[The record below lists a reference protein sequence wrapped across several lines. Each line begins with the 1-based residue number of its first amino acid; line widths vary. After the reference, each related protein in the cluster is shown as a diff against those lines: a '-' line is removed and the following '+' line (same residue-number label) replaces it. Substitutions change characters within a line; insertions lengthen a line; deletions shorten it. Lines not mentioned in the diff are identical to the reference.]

1 MKKLFLILVLL
12 TAFMAS
18 ATAQATGYVNTET
31 ILSNIPEY
39 IQAQQ
44 QLERLKS
51 QYEVQIEREVATIEN
66 LFKKYQSEKSMLND
80 LQRQS
85 RENEIITK
93 ERAVKERQAEI
104 FGQDG
109 LMSTRSKQ
117 LLDPIKN
124 IVQGAIDIV
133 AKESGV
139 VIVFDLASVQGVIF
153 TDPRGDLTPRVLNKL
168 GIK

>member
-1 MKKLFLILVLL
+1 
-12 TAFMAS
+12 MAS

-153 TDPRGDLTPRVLNKL
+153 TDPRGDLTPRVLNRL

>member
-1 MKKLFLILVLL
+1 
-12 TAFMAS
+12 MAS